1 MTTPLSLPEVDR
13 VQILTLVD
21 QSLGT
26 TFLI

>member
-26 TFLI
+26 TFLL